1 MCHTRSSN
9 VADVVT
15 SSLAPGSLT
24 PPARSVAVI
33 PLRYTMAGAYL
44 RSMPVHVT
52 SEIGALRTVLVHSPG
67 NELLA
72 VTPSTRADF
81 LYDDIVDADLAKR
94 EHRRFVQ
101 VLERFCEVL
110 HVRTL
115 LTEVLEDSEVRELII
130 RETLDVVPL
139 QPLAAELRE
148 LPPEAVVN
156 LLIEGKEE
164 EPGPLSRTLNEC
176 SYSLPPLP
184 NLFFTRDS
192 AMAINHN
199 MMIGSMRFHARWTEE
214 LIMKALF
221 TSHPKLQNKGILYD
235 GSTERRL
242 NHTLEGGD
250 VHPLREDVLLIG
262 FSERSS
268 PAGIDSLATLL
279 FEQTEVTNLIVVVMP
294 QEATAIHLDMIF
306 THVDRELC
314 VIYPPHFIGPY
325 RLPIL
330 HWQKG
335 ETHMK
340 EQPDL
345 FRALK
350 DCGLPMEPILCG
362 GGRRIVQ
369 DREQWASGCNFTALR
384 PGVVTSYARN
394 ETTLRELEKAGFKMV
409 SASDFLSD
417 AHEIPSNQRAAITFE
432 GGELVRGGGGP
443 HCMTCPITR
452 DDPWS

>member
-1 MCHTRSSN
+1 
-9 VADVVT
+9 
-15 SSLAPGSLT
+15 
-24 PPARSVAVI
+24 
-33 PLRYTMAGAYL
+33 MA
-44 RSMPVHVT
+44 VHVT

-67 NELLA
+67 AELLA

-81 LYDDIVDADLAKR
+81 LYDDIVDADLAMR

-110 HVRTL
+110 HVRDL
-115 LTEVLEDSEVRELII
+115 LSEVLQDAEVRELII

-139 QPLAAELRE
+139 QPLAAELRQ
-148 LPPEAVVN
+148 LPPEAVVRM
-156 LLIEGKEE
+156 LIEGKEE

-184 NLFFTRDS
+184 NLFFTRDA
-192 AMAINHN
+192 AMAINEH

-221 TSHPKLQNKGILYD
+221 SSHPKLANSGILYD
-235 GSTERRL
+235 GSVERRL

-279 FEQTEVTNLIVVVMP
+279 FEQTEVSNLIVVVMP

-314 VIYPPHFIGPY
+314 VVYPPHFIGPY

-335 ETHMK
+335 DSRMR
-340 EQPDL
+340 EQPDV
-345 FRALK
+345 FAALR
-350 DCGLPMEPILCG
+350 DCGLPMEPIPCG
-362 GGRRIVQ
+362 GSRRIVQ

-384 PGVVTSYARN
+384 PGVITSYARN
-394 ETTLRELEKAGFKMV
+394 ETTLRELEKVGFRMIA
-409 SASDFLSD
+409 ASDFLASD
-417 AHEIPSNQRAAITFE
+417 GVIAADERAVLTFE

-443 HCMTCPITR
+443 HCMTCPIVR
-452 DDPWS
+452 DDPWI

>member
-1 MCHTRSSN
+1 
-9 VADVVT
+9 
-15 SSLAPGSLT
+15 
-24 PPARSVAVI
+24 
-33 PLRYTMAGAYL
+33 
-44 RSMPVHVT
+44 MPVNVT
-52 SEIGALRTVLVHSPG
+52 SEIGALRTVLVHCPG

-81 LYDDIVDADLAKR
+81 LYDDIVDVDVAKR

-101 VLERFCEVL
+101 ILEKFCEVL
-110 HVRTL
+110 HVRDM
-115 LTEVLEDSEVRELII
+115 LTDVLADEKVRELII

-139 QPLAAELRE
+139 EPLAAELRG

-156 LLIEGKEE
+156 MLIEGREE
-164 EPGPLSRTLNEC
+164 EPGPLSRTLNEF

-184 NLFFTRDS
+184 NLFFTRDA
-192 AMAINHN
+192 AMGINKN

-221 TSHPKLQNKGILYD
+221 TSHPKLANKGILYD
-235 GSTERRL
+235 GSIERRL

-250 VHPLREDVLLIG
+250 VHPLREDVLIVG

-268 PAGIDSLATLL
+268 PAGIDGLATLL
-279 FEQTEVTNLIVVVMP
+279 FEQTEVTNMIVVVMP
-294 QEATAIHLDMIF
+294 EEATAIHLDMIF
-306 THVDRELC
+306 THIDRDLC
-314 VIYPPHFIGPY
+314 VVYPPHFIGPY

-335 ETHMK
+335 QTHMK

-345 FRALK
+345 FAALK
-350 DCGLPMEPILCG
+350 HCGMPMEPILCG
-362 GGRRIVQ
+362 GSKRIVQ

-384 PGVVTSYARN
+384 PGVVTGYTRN
-394 ETTLRELEKAGFKMV
+394 PHTLRELEKAGFKMY
-409 SASDFLSD
+409 SAGDFLQHPDLVSPT
-417 AHEIPSNQRAAITFE
+417 ERAVITFE
-432 GGELVRGGGGP
+432 GGELVRGGGGA

-452 DDPWS
+452 DDPWN

>member
-1 MCHTRSSN
+1 
-9 VADVVT
+9 
-15 SSLAPGSLT
+15 
-24 PPARSVAVI
+24 
-33 PLRYTMAGAYL
+33 
-44 RSMPVHVT
+44 MPVHVT

-67 NELLA
+67 SELLA

-94 EHRRFVQ
+94 EHRCFVQ

-110 HVRTL
+110 HVRDL
-115 LTEVLEDSEVRELII
+115 LTEVLEDSAVRELII
-130 RETLDVVPL
+130 RETLDVVPS
-139 QPLAAELRE
+139 QPLASELRA
-148 LPPEAVVN
+148 LPPAAVVN

-164 EPGPLSRTLNEC
+164 EPGPLARTLNEY

-192 AMAINHN
+192 AMAINQN

-221 TSHPKLQNKGILYD
+221 TFHPKLANKGILYD
-235 GSTERRL
+235 GSAERRS

-268 PAGIDSLATLL
+268 PAGIDGLATLV

-306 THVDRELC
+306 TQVDRDLC

-330 HWQKG
+330 HWRKG

-340 EQPDL
+340 EQTDL
-345 FRALK
+345 FAALRE
-350 DCGLPMEPILCG
+350 CGLPMEPLLCG
-362 GGRRIVQ
+362 GSRRIVQ

-394 ETTLRELEKAGFKMV
+394 ETTLRELEKAGFKMIRAV
-409 SASDFLSD
+409 DFLSD
-417 AHEIPSNQRAAITFE
+417 QTELEKGQRAAITFE

>member
-1 MCHTRSSN
+1 
-9 VADVVT
+9 
-15 SSLAPGSLT
+15 
-24 PPARSVAVI
+24 
-33 PLRYTMAGAYL
+33 
-44 RSMPVHVT
+44 MPVHVT

-94 EHRRFVQ
+94 EHKRFVR

-110 HVRTL
+110 HVRDL
-115 LTEVLEDSEVRELII
+115 LTEVLEDSKVRELII

-139 QPLAAELRE
+139 EPLGLELRE

-164 EPGPLSRTLNEC
+164 EPGPLSRTLNEF

-184 NLFFTRDS
+184 NLFFTRDA
-192 AMAINHN
+192 AMAINQH

-221 TSHPKLQNKGILYD
+221 TSHPKLSNCGILYD
-235 GSTERRL
+235 GSVERRL

-279 FEQTEVTNLIVVVMP
+279 FEQTKVTSLIVVVMP

-330 HWQKG
+330 LWQKG

-345 FRALK
+345 FAALK
-350 DCGLPMEPILCG
+350 HCGLPMEPILCG
-362 GGRRIVQ
+362 GSRRIVQ

-394 ETTLRELEKAGFKMV
+394 ETTLRELEKAGFRMI
-409 SASDFLSD
+409 SASDFLSSKRD
-417 AHEIPSNQRAAITFE
+417 IAAHERAAITFE

-452 DDPWS
+452 DDPWT

>member
-1 MCHTRSSN
+1 
-9 VADVVT
+9 
-15 SSLAPGSLT
+15 
-24 PPARSVAVI
+24 
-33 PLRYTMAGAYL
+33 
-44 RSMPVHVT
+44 MPVHVT

-110 HVRTL
+110 HVRDL
-115 LTEVLEDSEVRELII
+115 LTDVLEDPEVRELII

-139 QPLAAELRE
+139 KPLASELRG
-148 LPPEAVVN
+148 LPPAAVVT

-164 EPGPLSRTLNEC
+164 EPGPLSRTLNES

-184 NLFFTRDS
+184 NLFFTRDA
-192 AMAINHN
+192 AMAINQN

-214 LIMKALF
+214 LIMKAIF
-221 TSHPKLQNKGILYD
+221 TSHPKLGNKGIVYD
-235 GSTERRL
+235 GSVERRL

-268 PAGIDSLATLL
+268 PAGIDSLATIL
-279 FEQTEVTNLIVVVMP
+279 FEQTQVTNLIVVVMP

-330 HWQKG
+330 LWQKG
-335 ETHMK
+335 QSHMK
-340 EQPDL
+340 QQPDL
-345 FRALK
+345 FAALK
-350 DCGLPMEPILCG
+350 QCGLPMEPILCG
-362 GGRRIVQ
+362 GSKRIVQ
-369 DREQWASGCNFTALR
+369 DREQWASGCNNTTLR

-394 ETTLRELEKAGFKMV
+394 ETTLRELEKAGFKMIA
-409 SASDFLSD
+409 ASDFLSS
-417 AHEIPSNQRAAITFE
+417 AAAIPVNQRAVITFE
-432 GGELVRGGGGP
+432 AGELVRGGGGP

-452 DDPWS
+452 DDPWV

>member
-1 MCHTRSSN
+1 
-9 VADVVT
+9 
-15 SSLAPGSLT
+15 
-24 PPARSVAVI
+24 
-33 PLRYTMAGAYL
+33 
-44 RSMPVHVT
+44 MPVHVT

-110 HVRTL
+110 HVRDL
-115 LTEVLEDSEVRELII
+115 LTDVLEDPEVRELII

-139 QPLAAELRE
+139 EPLASDLRG

-164 EPGPLSRTLNEC
+164 EPGPLSRTLNES

-192 AMAINHN
+192 AMAINQN

-221 TSHPKLQNKGILYD
+221 TSHPKLGNKGIVYD
-235 GSTERRL
+235 GSVERRL

-268 PAGIDSLATLL
+268 PAGIDSLATIL
-279 FEQTEVTNLIVVVMP
+279 FDQTEVTNLIVVVMP

-330 HWQKG
+330 QWQKG
-335 ETHMK
+335 DSHMK
-340 EQPDL
+340 QQPDL
-345 FRALK
+345 FAALK
-350 DCGLPMEPILCG
+350 QCGLPMEPILCG
-362 GGRRIVQ
+362 GSKRIVQ
-369 DREQWASGCNFTALR
+369 DREQWASGCNNTTLR
-384 PGVVTSYARN
+384 PGVITSYARN
-394 ETTLRELEKAGFKMV
+394 ETTLRELEKAGFKIN
-409 SASDFLSD
+409 SASDFLADKSGIP
-417 AHEIPSNQRAAITFE
+417 AHHRAVITFE

-452 DDPWS
+452 DDPWT

>member
-1 MCHTRSSN
+1 
-9 VADVVT
+9 
-15 SSLAPGSLT
+15 
-24 PPARSVAVI
+24 
-33 PLRYTMAGAYL
+33 
-44 RSMPVHVT
+44 MPVHVT

-81 LYDDIVDADLAKR
+81 LYDDIINADLAKR

-110 HVRTL
+110 TVRDL
-115 LTEVLEDSEVRELII
+115 LTDVLEDPKVRELVI

-139 QPLAAELRE
+139 EPLAAELRD
-148 LPPEAVVN
+148 LPPAAVVT
-156 LLIEGKEE
+156 LLIEGREE
-164 EPGPLSRTLNEC
+164 EPGPLSRTLNET

-192 AMAINHN
+192 AMAINQN

-221 TSHPKLQNKGILYD
+221 TSHPKLANNGILYD
-235 GSTERRL
+235 GSVERRL

-250 VHPLREDVLLIG
+250 VHPLREDVVLIG

-268 PAGIDSLATLL
+268 PAGIDGLATLL
-279 FEQTEVTNLIVVVMP
+279 FERTSVSNIIVVVMP

-306 THVDRELC
+306 THVDRDLC
-314 VIYPPHFIGPY
+314 VVYPAHFIGPY

-330 HWQKG
+330 LWQKG
-335 ETHMK
+335 QSRMK
-340 EQPDL
+340 EQADL
-345 FRALK
+345 FAAFK
-350 DCGLPMEPILCG
+350 QCGMPMEPILCG
-362 GGRRIVQ
+362 GARRIVQ
-369 DREQWASGCNFTALR
+369 DREQWASGCNFAAIR
-384 PGVVTSYARN
+384 PGVITSYARN
-394 ETTLRELEKAGFKMV
+394 ETTLRELEKAGFRMIA
-409 SASDFLSD
+409 ASDFLSSD
-417 AHEIPSNQRAAITFE
+417 ASIPVNERAAITFE
-432 GGELVRGGGGP
+432 GGELVRAGGGP

>member
-1 MCHTRSSN
+1 
-9 VADVVT
+9 
-15 SSLAPGSLT
+15 
-24 PPARSVAVI
+24 
-33 PLRYTMAGAYL
+33 MA
-44 RSMPVHVT
+44 VHVT

-67 NELLA
+67 AELLA

-110 HVRTL
+110 HVQDL
-115 LTEVLEDSEVRELII
+115 LAEVLQDTEVRELII

-148 LPPEAVVN
+148 LPPEAVVRM
-156 LLIEGKEE
+156 LIEGKEE

-184 NLFFTRDS
+184 NLFFTRDA
-192 AMAINHN
+192 AMAINDH

-221 TSHPKLQNKGILYD
+221 SSHPKLANSGILYD
-235 GSTERRL
+235 GSVERRL

-279 FEQTEVTNLIVVVMP
+279 FEQTEVSNLIVVVMP

-335 ETHMK
+335 DSRMR
-340 EQPDL
+340 EQPDI
-345 FRALK
+345 FAALK
-350 DCGLPMEPILCG
+350 HCGMPMEPILCG
-362 GGRRIVQ
+362 GSRRIVQ

-394 ETTLRELEKAGFKMV
+394 ETTLRELEKVGFRMI
-409 SASDFLSD
+409 SASDFLASD
-417 AHEIPSNQRAAITFE
+417 ADIPADQRAVLTFE

-443 HCMTCPITR
+443 HCMTCPIVR
-452 DDPWS
+452 DDPWT

>member
-1 MCHTRSSN
+1 
-9 VADVVT
+9 
-15 SSLAPGSLT
+15 
-24 PPARSVAVI
+24 
-33 PLRYTMAGAYL
+33 
-44 RSMPVHVT
+44 MPVHVT

-110 HVRTL
+110 HVRDL
-115 LTEVLEDSEVRELII
+115 LTDVLEDTEVRELII

-139 QPLAAELRE
+139 EPLGAELRG

-192 AMAINHN
+192 AMAINQN

-221 TSHPKLQNKGILYD
+221 TYHPKLQNKGILYD
-235 GSTERRL
+235 GSAERRL

-268 PAGIDSLATLL
+268 PAGIDSLAKLL

-314 VIYPPHFIGPY
+314 VVYPPHFIGPY

-335 ETHMK
+335 ESHMR

-345 FRALK
+345 FTALK
-350 DCGLPMEPILCG
+350 HCGLPMEPILCG
-362 GGRRIVQ
+362 GSRRIVQ

-394 ETTLRELEKAGFKMV
+394 ETTLTELEKAGFKMI

-417 AHEIPSNQRAAITFE
+417 DQDAAHHQRAAITFE

>member
-1 MCHTRSSN
+1 
-9 VADVVT
+9 
-15 SSLAPGSLT
+15 
-24 PPARSVAVI
+24 
-33 PLRYTMAGAYL
+33 MA
-44 RSMPVHVT
+44 VHVT

-67 NELLA
+67 AELLA

-110 HVRTL
+110 HVRDL
-115 LTEVLEDSEVRELII
+115 LAEVLQDTEVRELII

-148 LPPEAVVN
+148 LPPEAVVRI
-156 LLIEGKEE
+156 LIEGKEE

-184 NLFFTRDS
+184 NLFFTRDA
-192 AMAINHN
+192 AMAINEH

-221 TSHPKLQNKGILYD
+221 SSHPKLANSGILYD
-235 GSTERRL
+235 GSVERRL

-279 FEQTEVTNLIVVVMP
+279 FEQTEVSNLIVVVMP

-335 ETHMK
+335 DSRMR
-340 EQPDL
+340 EQTDI
-345 FRALK
+345 FAALK
-350 DCGLPMEPILCG
+350 QCGMPMEPILCG
-362 GGRRIVQ
+362 GTRRIVQ

-394 ETTLRELEKAGFKMV
+394 ETTLRELEKVGFRMIP
-409 SASDFLSD
+409 ASDFLAD
-417 AHEIPSNQRAAITFE
+417 DVDIPADERAVLTFE

-443 HCMTCPITR
+443 HCMTCPIVR
-452 DDPWS
+452 DDPWI

>member
-1 MCHTRSSN
+1 
-9 VADVVT
+9 
-15 SSLAPGSLT
+15 
-24 PPARSVAVI
+24 
-33 PLRYTMAGAYL
+33 
-44 RSMPVHVT
+44 MPVHVT

-110 HVRTL
+110 HVRDL
-115 LTEVLEDSEVRELII
+115 LTDVLEDTEVRELII

-139 QPLAAELRE
+139 EPLGLELRE
-148 LPPEAVVN
+148 LPPEAVVK

-164 EPGPLSRTLNEC
+164 EPGPLSRTLNEF

-221 TSHPKLQNKGILYD
+221 TSHPKLANKGILYD

-279 FEQTEVTNLIVVVMP
+279 FEQTEVTNLVVVVMP

-330 HWQKG
+330 QWEKG

-345 FRALK
+345 FAALK
-350 DCGLPMEPILCG
+350 HCGLPMEPILCG
-362 GGRRIVQ
+362 GSRRIVQ

-394 ETTLRELEKAGFKMV
+394 ETTLKELEKAGFRMI
-409 SASDFLSD
+409 SASDFLSSEHGIA
-417 AHEIPSNQRAAITFE
+417 AHERAAITFE

-452 DDPWS
+452 DDPWI

>member
-1 MCHTRSSN
+1 
-9 VADVVT
+9 
-15 SSLAPGSLT
+15 
-24 PPARSVAVI
+24 
-33 PLRYTMAGAYL
+33 
-44 RSMPVHVT
+44 MPVHVT

-110 HVRTL
+110 HVRDL
-115 LTEVLEDSEVRELII
+115 LTDVLEDSAVRELII
-130 RETLDVVPL
+130 RETLDVVPSE
-139 QPLAAELRE
+139 PLASELRA
-148 LPPEAVVN
+148 LPLRGVVD

-164 EPGPLSRTLNEC
+164 EPGPLSRTLNEF

-192 AMAINHN
+192 AMAINQN

-221 TSHPKLQNKGILYD
+221 TSHPKLANKGILYD
-235 GSTERRL
+235 GSAERRS

-268 PAGIDSLATLL
+268 PAGIDGLATLV

-330 HWQKG
+330 QWRKG
-335 ETHMK
+335 KPHMK

-345 FRALK
+345 FTALK
-350 DCGLPMEPILCG
+350 ECEMKMEPLLCG
-362 GGRRIVQ
+362 GAKRIVQ

-394 ETTLRELEKAGFKMV
+394 EATLRELEKAGFKMIT
-409 SASDFLSD
+409 ASDFLSNKVELP
-417 AHEIPSNQRAAITFE
+417 AHQRAAITFK

-452 DDPWS
+452 DDPWT

>member
-1 MCHTRSSN
+1 
-9 VADVVT
+9 
-15 SSLAPGSLT
+15 
-24 PPARSVAVI
+24 
-33 PLRYTMAGAYL
+33 
-44 RSMPVHVT
+44 MPVHVT

-94 EHRRFVQ
+94 EHKRFVQ

-110 HVRTL
+110 HVRDL
-115 LTEVLEDSEVRELII
+115 LTEVLEDNEVRELII

-139 QPLAAELRE
+139 EPLALELRE
-148 LPPEAVVN
+148 LPPSAVVD

-164 EPGPLSRTLNEC
+164 EPGPLSRTLNEF

-192 AMAINHN
+192 AMAINQN

-221 TSHPKLQNKGILYD
+221 TSHPKLGNKGILYD
-235 GSTERRL
+235 GASERRL

-279 FEQTEVTNLIVVVMP
+279 FEQTQVTNIIVVVMP

-306 THVDRELC
+306 THVDRDLC

-335 ETHMK
+335 ETQMR

-345 FRALK
+345 FAALK
-350 DCGLPMEPILCG
+350 HCGIPMEPILCG
-362 GGRRIVQ
+362 GSRRIVQ

-394 ETTLRELEKAGFKMV
+394 ETTLRELEKAGFKMIT
-409 SASDFLSD
+409 ASDFLSSNQAIP
-417 AHEIPSNQRAAITFE
+417 AHERAAITFE

-452 DDPWS
+452 DDPWD

>member
-1 MCHTRSSN
+1 
-9 VADVVT
+9 
-15 SSLAPGSLT
+15 
-24 PPARSVAVI
+24 
-33 PLRYTMAGAYL
+33 
-44 RSMPVHVT
+44 MPVHVT

-67 NELLA
+67 DELLA

-94 EHRRFVQ
+94 EHKRFVQ

-110 HVRTL
+110 HVRDL
-115 LTEVLEDSEVRELII
+115 LTDVLEDSKVRELII

-139 QPLAAELRE
+139 EPLGAELRE
-148 LPPEAVVN
+148 LPPAAVVK

-164 EPGPLSRTLNEC
+164 EPGPLSRTLNEF

-192 AMAINHN
+192 AMAINQN

-221 TSHPKLQNKGILYD
+221 SSHPKLSNNGILYD
-235 GSTERRL
+235 GSAERRL

-279 FEQTEVTNLIVVVMP
+279 FERTEVSKLIVVVMP

-314 VIYPPHFIGPY
+314 VVYPPHFIGPY

-330 HWQKG
+330 LWQKG
-335 ETHMK
+335 ETQMK
-340 EQPDL
+340 EQADL
-345 FRALK
+345 FAALK
-350 DCGLPMEPILCG
+350 HCGLPMEPILCG
-362 GGRRIVQ
+362 GSRRIVQ

-394 ETTLRELEKAGFKMV
+394 ETTLRELEKAGFKMI
-409 SASDFLSD
+409 SAKDFLSSKQEIA
-417 AHEIPSNQRAAITFE
+417 AHERAAINFA

>member
-1 MCHTRSSN
+1 
-9 VADVVT
+9 
-15 SSLAPGSLT
+15 
-24 PPARSVAVI
+24 
-33 PLRYTMAGAYL
+33 
-44 RSMPVHVT
+44 MPVHVT

-101 VLERFCEVL
+101 VLERFCDVL
-110 HVRTL
+110 HVREL
-115 LTEVLEDSEVRELII
+115 LAEVLEDSTVRELII

-139 QPLAAELRE
+139 EPLALELRE
-148 LPPEAVVN
+148 LPPAAVVN

-164 EPGPLSRTLNEC
+164 EPGPLSRTLNES

-184 NLFFTRDS
+184 NLFFTRDA
-192 AMAINHN
+192 AMAINQN

-221 TSHPKLQNKGILYD
+221 TSHPKLANKGILYD
-235 GSTERRL
+235 GSIERRL

-279 FEQTEVTNLIVVVMP
+279 FEQTEVTNLVVVVMP
-294 QEATAIHLDMIF
+294 REETAIHLDMIF

-314 VIYPPHFIGPY
+314 VVYPPHFIGPY
-325 RLPIL
+325 RVPIL
-330 HWQKG
+330 LWQKG
-335 ETHMK
+335 QSRMK
-340 EQPDL
+340 EQADL
-345 FRALK
+345 FTALK
-350 DCGLPMEPILCG
+350 NCGLPMEPILCG
-362 GGRRIVQ
+362 GSKRIVQ

-384 PGVVTSYARN
+384 PGVITSYARN
-394 ETTLRELEKAGFKMV
+394 ETTLRELEKTGFKMI
-409 SASDFLSD
+409 SASDFLSKD
-417 AHEIPSNQRAAITFE
+417 AAIPAQHRAAITFE

-452 DDPWS
+452 DDPWT

>member
-1 MCHTRSSN
+1 M
-9 VADVVT
+9 
-15 SSLAPGSLT
+15 
-24 PPARSVAVI
+24 AVQV
-33 PLRYTMAGAYL
+33 
-44 RSMPVHVT
+44 S

-67 NELLA
+67 AELLA

-81 LYDDIVDADLAKR
+81 LYDDIVDADLAAR

-110 HVRTL
+110 HVRDL
-115 LTEVLEDSEVRELII
+115 LGEVLQDTEVRELII

-148 LPPEAVVN
+148 LPPEAVVRM
-156 LLIEGKEE
+156 LIEGKEE

-184 NLFFTRDS
+184 NLFFTRDA
-192 AMAINHN
+192 AMAINEH

-221 TSHPKLQNKGILYD
+221 SSHPKLANSGILYD
-235 GSTERRL
+235 GSVERRL

-279 FEQTEVTNLIVVVMP
+279 FEKTEVSNLIVVVMP

-335 ETHMK
+335 ESRMR
-340 EQPDL
+340 EQPDI
-345 FRALK
+345 FTALRH
-350 DCGLPMEPILCG
+350 CGLPMEPIPCG
-362 GGRRIVQ
+362 GSRRIVQ

-384 PGVVTSYARN
+384 PGVITSYARN
-394 ETTLRELEKAGFKMV
+394 ETTLRELEKVGFRMI
-409 SASDFLSD
+409 SASDFLASD
-417 AHEIPSNQRAAITFE
+417 TPIPAGERAVLTFE

-443 HCMTCPITR
+443 HCMTCPIVR
-452 DDPWS
+452 DDPWI

>member
-1 MCHTRSSN
+1 
-9 VADVVT
+9 
-15 SSLAPGSLT
+15 
-24 PPARSVAVI
+24 
-33 PLRYTMAGAYL
+33 
-44 RSMPVHVT
+44 MPVHVT

-94 EHRRFVQ
+94 EHKRFVQ

-110 HVRTL
+110 HVRDL
-115 LTEVLEDSEVRELII
+115 LTEVLEDNEVRELII

-139 QPLAAELRE
+139 EPLALELRE
-148 LPPEAVVN
+148 LPPSAVVD

-164 EPGPLSRTLNEC
+164 EPGPLSRTLNEF

-192 AMAINHN
+192 AMAINQN

-221 TSHPKLQNKGILYD
+221 TSHPKLGNKGILYD
-235 GSTERRL
+235 GASERRL

-279 FEQTEVTNLIVVVMP
+279 FEQTQVTNIIVVVMP

-306 THVDRELC
+306 THIDRDLC

-335 ETHMK
+335 QTHMR

-345 FRALK
+345 FAALK
-350 DCGLPMEPILCG
+350 HCGIPLEPILCG
-362 GGRRIVQ
+362 GSRRIVQ

-394 ETTLRELEKAGFKMV
+394 ETTLRELEKAGFKMIA
-409 SASDFLSD
+409 ASDFLSSNQVIP
-417 AHEIPSNQRAAITFE
+417 AHERAAITFE

-452 DDPWS
+452 DDPWD

>member
-1 MCHTRSSN
+1 
-9 VADVVT
+9 
-15 SSLAPGSLT
+15 
-24 PPARSVAVI
+24 
-33 PLRYTMAGAYL
+33 
-44 RSMPVHVT
+44 MPVHVT

-94 EHRRFVQ
+94 EHKRFVQ

-110 HVRTL
+110 HVRDL
-115 LTEVLEDSEVRELII
+115 LTEVLEDNEVRELII

-139 QPLAAELRE
+139 EPLALELRE
-148 LPPEAVVN
+148 LPPSAVVD

-164 EPGPLSRTLNEC
+164 EPGPLSRTLNEF

-192 AMAINHN
+192 AMAINQN

-221 TSHPKLQNKGILYD
+221 TSHPKLGNRGILYD
-235 GSTERRL
+235 GASERRL

-279 FEQTEVTNLIVVVMP
+279 FEQTQVTNIIVVVMP

-306 THVDRELC
+306 THVDRDLC

-335 ETHMK
+335 QTHMR

-345 FRALK
+345 FAALK
-350 DCGLPMEPILCG
+350 HCGIPMEPILCG
-362 GGRRIVQ
+362 GSRRIVQ

-394 ETTLRELEKAGFKMV
+394 ETTLRELEKAGFKMIT
-409 SASDFLSD
+409 ASDFLSSNQTIP
-417 AHEIPSNQRAAITFE
+417 AHERAAITFE

-452 DDPWS
+452 DDPWD

>member
-1 MCHTRSSN
+1 
-9 VADVVT
+9 
-15 SSLAPGSLT
+15 
-24 PPARSVAVI
+24 
-33 PLRYTMAGAYL
+33 
-44 RSMPVHVT
+44 MPVHVT

-110 HVRTL
+110 HVRDL
-115 LTEVLEDSEVRELII
+115 LTDVLEDPEVRELII

-139 QPLAAELRE
+139 EPLASELRG
-148 LPPEAVVN
+148 LPPAAVVT

-164 EPGPLSRTLNEC
+164 EPGPLSRTLNES

-184 NLFFTRDS
+184 NLFFTRDA
-192 AMAINHN
+192 AMAINQN

-214 LIMKALF
+214 LIMKAIF
-221 TSHPKLQNKGILYD
+221 TSHPKLGNKGIVYD
-235 GSTERRL
+235 GSVERRL

-268 PAGIDSLATLL
+268 PAGIDSLATIL
-279 FEQTEVTNLIVVVMP
+279 FDQTQVTNLIVVVMP

-314 VIYPPHFIGPY
+314 VIYPPHFVGPY

-330 HWQKG
+330 LWQKG
-335 ETHMK
+335 DSHMK
-340 EQPDL
+340 QQPDL
-345 FRALK
+345 FAALK
-350 DCGLPMEPILCG
+350 QCGLPMEPILCG
-362 GGRRIVQ
+362 GSKRIVQ
-369 DREQWASGCNFTALR
+369 DREQWASGCNNTTLR

-394 ETTLRELEKAGFKMV
+394 ETTLRELEKAGFKMIG
-409 SASDFLSD
+409 ASDFLSNN
-417 AHEIPSNQRAAITFE
+417 AAIPANQRAVITFE

-452 DDPWS
+452 DDPWI

>member
-1 MCHTRSSN
+1 
-9 VADVVT
+9 
-15 SSLAPGSLT
+15 
-24 PPARSVAVI
+24 
-33 PLRYTMAGAYL
+33 
-44 RSMPVHVT
+44 MPVHVT

-110 HVRTL
+110 HVRDL
-115 LTEVLEDSEVRELII
+115 LTDVLEDPAVRELII

-139 QPLAAELRE
+139 EPLASDLRG

-164 EPGPLSRTLNEC
+164 EPGQLSRTLNES

-192 AMAINHN
+192 AMAINQN

-221 TSHPKLQNKGILYD
+221 TSHPKLSNKGIVYD
-235 GSTERRL
+235 GSVERRL

-268 PAGIDSLATLL
+268 PAGIDSLATIL

-330 HWQKG
+330 QWQKG
-335 ETHMK
+335 DSHMK
-340 EQPDL
+340 QQPDL
-345 FRALK
+345 FAALK
-350 DCGLPMEPILCG
+350 QCGLPMEPILCG
-362 GGRRIVQ
+362 GSKRIVQ
-369 DREQWASGCNFTALR
+369 DREQWASGCNNTTLR

-394 ETTLRELEKAGFKMV
+394 ETTLTELEKAGFKLI

-417 AHEIPSNQRAAITFE
+417 KSEISAHQRAVITFE

>member
-1 MCHTRSSN
+1 M
-9 VADVVT
+9 
-15 SSLAPGSLT
+15 LAPS
-24 PPARSVAVI
+24 SQC
-33 PLRYTMAGAYL
+33 PLSKAFTRAL
-44 RSMPVHVT
+44 SSEMPVHVT

-81 LYDDIVDADLAKR
+81 LYDDIIDADIAKR

-101 VLERFCEVL
+101 VLERFCDVL
-110 HVRTL
+110 NVRDL
-115 LTEVLEDSEVRELII
+115 LTEVLQDPEVRELVI

-139 QPLAAELRE
+139 EPLAAELRD
-148 LPPEAVVN
+148 LPPAAVVK
-156 LLIEGKEE
+156 LLIEGREE

-192 AMAINHN
+192 AMAINRN

-221 TSHPKLQNKGILYD
+221 TSHPKLANKGILYD
-235 GSTERRL
+235 GSVERRL

-250 VHPLREDVLLIG
+250 VHPLRHDVLLIG

-279 FEQTEVTNLIVVVMP
+279 FEKTEVTNLIVVVMP

-306 THVDRELC
+306 THVDRDLC

-335 ETHMK
+335 QTHMK

-345 FRALK
+345 FVALK
-350 DCGLPMEPILCG
+350 HCGLPMEPILCG
-362 GGRRIVQ
+362 GSRRIVQ
-369 DREQWASGCNFTALR
+369 DREQWASGCNFAALR
-384 PGVVTSYARN
+384 PGVITSYARN
-394 ETTLRELEKAGFKMV
+394 ETTLRELEKAGFRMIP
-409 SASDFLSD
+409 ASDFLSSG
-417 AHEIPSNQRAAITFE
+417 EPIPANERAAITFE
-432 GGELVRGGGGP
+432 GGELVRAGGGP

>member
-1 MCHTRSSN
+1 
-9 VADVVT
+9 
-15 SSLAPGSLT
+15 
-24 PPARSVAVI
+24 
-33 PLRYTMAGAYL
+33 
-44 RSMPVHVT
+44 MPVHVT

-110 HVRTL
+110 HVRDL
-115 LTEVLEDSEVRELII
+115 LTDVLEDPEVRELII

-139 QPLAAELRE
+139 EPLASELRG
-148 LPPEAVVN
+148 LPPAAVVT

-164 EPGPLSRTLNEC
+164 EPGPLSRTLNES

-184 NLFFTRDS
+184 NLFFTRDA
-192 AMAINHN
+192 AMAINQN

-214 LIMKALF
+214 LIMKAIF
-221 TSHPKLQNKGILYD
+221 TAHPKLGNKGVVYD
-235 GSTERRL
+235 GSVERRL

-268 PAGIDSLATLL
+268 PAGIDSLATIL
-279 FEQTEVTNLIVVVMP
+279 FEQTQVTNLIVVVMP

-330 HWQKG
+330 LWQKG

-340 EQPDL
+340 QQPDL
-345 FRALK
+345 FAALK
-350 DCGLPMEPILCG
+350 QCGLPMEPILCG
-362 GGRRIVQ
+362 GSKRIVQ
-369 DREQWASGCNFTALR
+369 DREQWASGCNNTTLR

-394 ETTLRELEKAGFKMV
+394 ETTLRELEKAGFKMIG
-409 SASDFLSD
+409 ASDFLSSD
-417 AHEIPSNQRAAITFE
+417 APIPPNQRAVITFE

-452 DDPWS
+452 DDPWI

>member
-1 MCHTRSSN
+1 
-9 VADVVT
+9 
-15 SSLAPGSLT
+15 
-24 PPARSVAVI
+24 
-33 PLRYTMAGAYL
+33 
-44 RSMPVHVT
+44 MPVHVT

-110 HVRTL
+110 HVRDL
-115 LTEVLEDSEVRELII
+115 LTDVLEDPEVRELII

-139 QPLAAELRE
+139 EPLASELRG
-148 LPPEAVVN
+148 LPPAAVVT

-164 EPGPLSRTLNEC
+164 EPGPLSRTLNES

-184 NLFFTRDS
+184 NLFFTRDA
-192 AMAINHN
+192 AMAINQN

-214 LIMKALF
+214 LIMKAIF
-221 TSHPKLQNKGILYD
+221 TSHPKLGNKGIVYD
-235 GSTERRL
+235 GSVERRL

-268 PAGIDSLATLL
+268 PAGIDSLASIL
-279 FEQTEVTNLIVVVMP
+279 FDQTEVTRLIVVVMP

-330 HWQKG
+330 LWQKG
-335 ETHMK
+335 ESQMK
-340 EQPDL
+340 QQPDL
-345 FRALK
+345 FAALK
-350 DCGLPMEPILCG
+350 HCGLPMEPILCG
-362 GGRRIVQ
+362 GSKRIVQ
-369 DREQWASGCNFTALR
+369 DREQWASGCNNTTLR

-394 ETTLRELEKAGFKMV
+394 ETTLRELEKAGFKMIG
-409 SASDFLSD
+409 ASDFLSNG
-417 AHEIPSNQRAAITFE
+417 AAIPANQRAVITFE

-452 DDPWS
+452 DDPWV

>member
-1 MCHTRSSN
+1 
-9 VADVVT
+9 
-15 SSLAPGSLT
+15 
-24 PPARSVAVI
+24 
-33 PLRYTMAGAYL
+33 
-44 RSMPVHVT
+44 MPVHVT

-110 HVRTL
+110 HVRDL
-115 LTEVLEDSEVRELII
+115 LTDVLEDPEVRELII

-139 QPLAAELRE
+139 EPLASELRG
-148 LPPEAVVN
+148 LPPAAVVT

-164 EPGPLSRTLNEC
+164 EPGPLSRTLNES

-184 NLFFTRDS
+184 NLFFTRDA
-192 AMAINHN
+192 AMAINQN

-214 LIMKALF
+214 LIMKAIF
-221 TSHPKLQNKGILYD
+221 TSHPKLGNKGIVYD
-235 GSTERRL
+235 GSVERRL

-268 PAGIDSLATLL
+268 PAGIDSLAMIL
-279 FEQTEVTNLIVVVMP
+279 FEQTQVTNLIVVVMP

-330 HWQKG
+330 LWQKG
-335 ETHMK
+335 DSHMK
-340 EQPDL
+340 QQPDL
-345 FRALK
+345 FAALK
-350 DCGLPMEPILCG
+350 QCGLPMEPILCG
-362 GGRRIVQ
+362 GSKRIVQ
-369 DREQWASGCNFTALR
+369 DREQWASGCNNTTLR

-394 ETTLRELEKAGFKMV
+394 ETTLRELEKAGFKMIA
-409 SASDFLSD
+409 ASDFLSS
-417 AHEIPSNQRAAITFE
+417 AATIPVNQRAVITFE

-452 DDPWS
+452 DDPWV

>member
-1 MCHTRSSN
+1 
-9 VADVVT
+9 
-15 SSLAPGSLT
+15 
-24 PPARSVAVI
+24 
-33 PLRYTMAGAYL
+33 
-44 RSMPVHVT
+44 MPVHVT

-110 HVRTL
+110 HVRDL
-115 LTEVLEDSEVRELII
+115 LTDVLEDTEVRELII

-139 QPLAAELRE
+139 EPLGLELRE
-148 LPPEAVVN
+148 LPPEGVVN

-164 EPGPLSRTLNEC
+164 EPGPLSRTLNEA

-192 AMAINHN
+192 AMAINQN

-221 TSHPKLQNKGILYD
+221 TSHPKLRNKGILYD

-279 FEQTEVTNLIVVVMP
+279 FEQTEVTNIIVVVMP

-335 ETHMK
+335 ELHMK

-345 FRALK
+345 FAALK
-350 DCGLPMEPILCG
+350 HCGMPMEPILCG
-362 GGRRIVQ
+362 GSRRIVQ

-394 ETTLRELEKAGFKMV
+394 ETTLRELEKAGFKMI
-409 SASDFLSD
+409 SASDFLSSD
-417 AHEIPSNQRAAITFE
+417 HAIPAHERAAITFE

-452 DDPWS
+452 DDPWI

>member
-1 MCHTRSSN
+1 
-9 VADVVT
+9 
-15 SSLAPGSLT
+15 
-24 PPARSVAVI
+24 
-33 PLRYTMAGAYL
+33 
-44 RSMPVHVT
+44 MPVHVT

-94 EHRRFVQ
+94 EHKRFVQ

-110 HVRTL
+110 HVRDL
-115 LTEVLEDSEVRELII
+115 LTEVLEDNEVRELII

-139 QPLAAELRE
+139 EPLALELRE
-148 LPPEAVVN
+148 LPPAAVVD

-164 EPGPLSRTLNEC
+164 EPGPLSRTLNEF

-192 AMAINHN
+192 AMAINQN

-221 TSHPKLQNKGILYD
+221 TSHPKLGNKGILYD
-235 GSTERRL
+235 GASERRL

-279 FEQTEVTNLIVVVMP
+279 FEQTQVTNIIVVVMP

-306 THVDRELC
+306 THVDRDIC

-335 ETHMK
+335 QTHMR

-345 FRALK
+345 FAALK
-350 DCGLPMEPILCG
+350 HCGIPMEPILCG
-362 GGRRIVQ
+362 GSRRIVQ

-394 ETTLRELEKAGFKMV
+394 ETTLRELEKAGFKMIT
-409 SASDFLSD
+409 ASDFLSSNQVIP
-417 AHEIPSNQRAAITFE
+417 AHERAAITFE

-452 DDPWS
+452 DDPWD

>member
-1 MCHTRSSN
+1 
-9 VADVVT
+9 
-15 SSLAPGSLT
+15 
-24 PPARSVAVI
+24 
-33 PLRYTMAGAYL
+33 MA
-44 RSMPVHVT
+44 VHVT

-67 NELLA
+67 AELLA

-101 VLERFCEVL
+101 VLERFSEVL
-110 HVRTL
+110 HVRDL
-115 LTEVLEDSEVRELII
+115 LSDVLQDAEVRELII

-148 LPPEAVVN
+148 LPPEGVVRM
-156 LLIEGKEE
+156 LIEGKEE

-184 NLFFTRDS
+184 NLFFTRDA
-192 AMAINHN
+192 AMAINEH

-221 TSHPKLQNKGILYD
+221 SSHPKLANSGILYD
-235 GSTERRL
+235 GSVERRL

-279 FEQTEVTNLIVVVMP
+279 FEKTEVSNLIVVVMP

-314 VIYPPHFIGPY
+314 VVYPPHFIGPY

-335 ETHMK
+335 DSRMR
-340 EQPDL
+340 EQPDV
-345 FRALK
+345 FAALR
-350 DCGLPMEPILCG
+350 DCGLPMEPIPCG
-362 GGRRIVQ
+362 GSRRIVQ

-384 PGVVTSYARN
+384 PGVITSYARN
-394 ETTLRELEKAGFKMV
+394 ETTLRELEKVGFRMIA
-409 SASDFLSD
+409 ASDFLASD
-417 AHEIPSNQRAAITFE
+417 DEIAAGERAVLTFE

-443 HCMTCPITR
+443 HCMTCPIVR
-452 DDPWS
+452 DDPWI

>member
-1 MCHTRSSN
+1 
-9 VADVVT
+9 
-15 SSLAPGSLT
+15 
-24 PPARSVAVI
+24 
-33 PLRYTMAGAYL
+33 
-44 RSMPVHVT
+44 MPVHVT

-94 EHRRFVQ
+94 EHKRFVQ

-110 HVRTL
+110 HVRDL
-115 LTEVLEDSEVRELII
+115 LTEVLEDSKVRELII

-139 QPLAAELRE
+139 EPLGAELRE
-148 LPPEAVVN
+148 LPPAAVVK

-164 EPGPLSRTLNEC
+164 EPGPLSRTLNEF

-184 NLFFTRDS
+184 NLFFTRDA
-192 AMAINHN
+192 AMAINQH

-214 LIMKALF
+214 LIIKALF
-221 TSHPKLQNKGILYD
+221 TSHPKLGNCGILYD
-235 GSTERRL
+235 GSVERRL

-268 PAGIDSLATLL
+268 PAGIDSLANLL
-279 FEQTEVTNLIVVVMP
+279 FEQTQVTNLIVVVMP

-330 HWQKG
+330 LWQKG

-345 FRALK
+345 FAALK
-350 DCGLPMEPILCG
+350 HCGLPMEPILCG
-362 GGRRIVQ
+362 GSRRIVQ

-394 ETTLRELEKAGFKMV
+394 ETTLRELEKAGFKMI
-409 SASDFLSD
+409 SAKDFLSTKQEI
-417 AHEIPSNQRAAITFE
+417 APHERAAITFQ

>member
-1 MCHTRSSN
+1 
-9 VADVVT
+9 
-15 SSLAPGSLT
+15 
-24 PPARSVAVI
+24 
-33 PLRYTMAGAYL
+33 
-44 RSMPVHVT
+44 MPVHVT

-110 HVRTL
+110 HVRDL
-115 LTEVLEDSEVRELII
+115 LTDVLEDPEVRELII

-139 QPLAAELRE
+139 EPLASELRG
-148 LPPEAVVN
+148 LPPAAVVT

-164 EPGPLSRTLNEC
+164 EPGPLSRTLNES

-184 NLFFTRDS
+184 NLFFTRDA
-192 AMAINHN
+192 AMAINQN

-214 LIMKALF
+214 LIMKAIF
-221 TSHPKLQNKGILYD
+221 TSHPKLGNKGIVYD
-235 GSTERRL
+235 GSVERRL

-268 PAGIDSLATLL
+268 PAGIDSLATIL
-279 FEQTEVTNLIVVVMP
+279 FEQTKVTSLIVVVMP

-330 HWQKG
+330 LWQKG
-335 ETHMK
+335 ESHMK
-340 EQPDL
+340 QQPDL
-345 FRALK
+345 FAALK
-350 DCGLPMEPILCG
+350 HCGLPMEPILCG
-362 GGRRIVQ
+362 GSKRIVQ
-369 DREQWASGCNFTALR
+369 DREQWASGCNNTTLR

-394 ETTLRELEKAGFKMV
+394 ETTLRELEKAGFKRIG
-409 SASDFLSD
+409 ASDFLSSD
-417 AHEIPSNQRAAITFE
+417 APMPPNQRAVITFE

-452 DDPWS
+452 DDPWV

>member
-1 MCHTRSSN
+1 
-9 VADVVT
+9 
-15 SSLAPGSLT
+15 
-24 PPARSVAVI
+24 
-33 PLRYTMAGAYL
+33 
-44 RSMPVHVT
+44 MPVHVT

-81 LYDDIVDADLAKR
+81 LYDDIVDAELAKR
-94 EHRRFVQ
+94 EHKRFVQ
-101 VLERFCEVL
+101 VLESFCEVL
-110 HVRTL
+110 HVRDL
-115 LTEVLEDSEVRELII
+115 LTDVLEDGEVRELII

-139 QPLAAELRE
+139 EPLALELRE
-148 LPPEAVVN
+148 LPPSAVVD

-164 EPGPLSRTLNEC
+164 EPGPLSRTLNEF

-192 AMAINHN
+192 AMAINQH

-221 TSHPKLQNKGILYD
+221 TSHPKLGNKGILYD
-235 GSTERRL
+235 GASERRL

-279 FEQTEVTNLIVVVMP
+279 FEQTQVTNIIVVVMP

-306 THVDRELC
+306 THVDRDLC

-335 ETHMK
+335 QPHMR

-345 FRALK
+345 FAALK
-350 DCGLPMEPILCG
+350 HCGIPMEPILCG
-362 GGRRIVQ
+362 GSRRIVQ
-369 DREQWASGCNFTALR
+369 DREQWASGCNFTAMR

-394 ETTLRELEKAGFKMV
+394 ETTLRELEKAGFKMIA
-409 SASDFLSD
+409 ASDFLSSNREIP
-417 AHEIPSNQRAAITFE
+417 AHERAAITFE

-452 DDPWS
+452 DDPWN

>member
-1 MCHTRSSN
+1 
-9 VADVVT
+9 
-15 SSLAPGSLT
+15 
-24 PPARSVAVI
+24 
-33 PLRYTMAGAYL
+33 
-44 RSMPVHVT
+44 MPVHVT

-81 LYDDIVDADLAKR
+81 LYDDIVDADLARR
-94 EHRRFVQ
+94 EHKRFVQ

-110 HVRTL
+110 HVRDL
-115 LTEVLEDSEVRELII
+115 LTEVLEDSKVRELII

-139 QPLAAELRE
+139 EPLGLELRE

-164 EPGPLSRTLNEC
+164 EPGPLSRTLNEF

-184 NLFFTRDS
+184 NLFFTRDA
-192 AMAINHN
+192 AMAINQH

-221 TSHPKLQNKGILYD
+221 TSHPKLGNCGILYD
-235 GSTERRL
+235 GSVERRL

-279 FEQTEVTNLIVVVMP
+279 FEQTRVTSLIVVVMP

-330 HWQKG
+330 LWQKG

-345 FRALK
+345 FAALK
-350 DCGLPMEPILCG
+350 HCGLPMEPILCG
-362 GGRRIVQ
+362 GSRRIVQ

-394 ETTLRELEKAGFKMV
+394 ETTLRELEKAGFRMI
-409 SASDFLSD
+409 SASDFLSSEHGIA
-417 AHEIPSNQRAAITFE
+417 AHERGVITFE

-452 DDPWS
+452 DDPWT

>member
-1 MCHTRSSN
+1 
-9 VADVVT
+9 
-15 SSLAPGSLT
+15 
-24 PPARSVAVI
+24 
-33 PLRYTMAGAYL
+33 
-44 RSMPVHVT
+44 MPVHVT

-101 VLERFCEVL
+101 VLERFSEVL
-110 HVRTL
+110 HVRDL
-115 LTEVLEDSEVRELII
+115 LTDVLEDPEVRELII

-139 QPLAAELRE
+139 EPLASELRG
-148 LPPEAVVN
+148 LPPAAVVT

-164 EPGPLSRTLNEC
+164 EPGPLSRTLNES

-184 NLFFTRDS
+184 NLFFTRDA
-192 AMAINHN
+192 AMAINQN

-214 LIMKALF
+214 LIMKAIF
-221 TSHPKLQNKGILYD
+221 TSHPKLGNKGIVYD
-235 GSTERRL
+235 GSVERRL

-268 PAGIDSLATLL
+268 PAGIDSLASIL
-279 FEQTEVTNLIVVVMP
+279 FDQTEVTRLIVVVMP

-330 HWQKG
+330 LWQKG
-335 ETHMK
+335 ESQMK
-340 EQPDL
+340 QQPDL
-345 FRALK
+345 FAALK
-350 DCGLPMEPILCG
+350 HCGLPMEPILCG
-362 GGRRIVQ
+362 GSKRIVQ
-369 DREQWASGCNFTALR
+369 DREQWASGCNNTTLR

-394 ETTLRELEKAGFKMV
+394 ETTLRELEKAGFKMIG
-409 SASDFLSD
+409 ASDFLSNG
-417 AHEIPSNQRAAITFE
+417 AAIPANQRAVITFE

-452 DDPWS
+452 DDPWV